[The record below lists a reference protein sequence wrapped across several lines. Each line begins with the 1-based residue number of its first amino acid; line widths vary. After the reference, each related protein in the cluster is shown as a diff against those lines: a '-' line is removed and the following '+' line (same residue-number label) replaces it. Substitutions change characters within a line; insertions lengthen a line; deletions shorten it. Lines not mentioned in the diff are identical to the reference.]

1 MVKPNATAL
10 ETMPDAARHPSP
22 RHRVVSSAHLV
33 SKKSPELSE
42 FEFGL
47 IVATHAFQ
55 RWMMRCMSAAGAKDM
70 TAVDVMVLHHINHR
84 GSEKRLADICFVL
97 NIEDTHVVSYS
108 VKKLLGMGLLTSTKR
123 GKEVF
128 LATSEAGVAL
138 CERYRQVREE
148 CLLAGFSGEDG
159 ENAELGEIARRLRAL
174 TGRYDQAA
182 RAANS
187 F

>member
-10 ETMPDAARHPSP
+10 ETMPDAARPPSP

-55 RWMMRCMSAAGAKDM
+55 RGMMRCMRAAGAKDM

>member
-1 MVKPNATAL
+1 MLRA
-10 ETMPDAARHPSP
+10 MPKAP
-22 RHRVVSSAHLV
+22 VSSAHLAAGA
-33 SKKSPELSE
+33 SPALSE

-47 IVATHAFQ
+47 IVSGNAFN
-55 RWMMRCMSAAGAKDM
+55 RWIVHCMSAAGLRDL
-70 TAVDVMVLHHINHR
+70 TPLDVMVLHHINHR